1 MSQKKNTQK
10 KSRNSEQKKDIHKL
24 ILIIA
29 PFLLLAAS
37 FFLVRK
43 AMDKVLVN
51 AMDAFKASEDEM
63 TSSTYENASEIYQ
76 AAAMAAELPAQR
88 TITAGALKQAEKI
101 EVFRVPV
108 SETVT
113 ENKEDNE
120 YGITSW
126 LRLEETAVYTVNP
139 SLSDIIIDEERGIVT
154 LRISRLELELDEEE
168 ENVEKLLFRQETGIE
183 NDTDPSEAAALTEE
197 KMIRSGRTKML
208 DQIRNNDTYTQSA
221 KQAAEQI
228 CTALIRGMNPD
239 RDLHVVVKI
248 GEED

>member
-1 MSQKKNTQK
+1 MPQKKTSQK
-10 KSRNSEQKKDIHKL
+10 KSRNSEQKRDTHKL

-37 FFLVRK
+37 FFLVRT

-63 TSSTYENASEIYQ
+63 TSSTYENASEIYA

-101 EVFRVPV
+101 VVFRVPA
-108 SETVT
+108 SETVI

-126 LRLEETAVYTVNP
+126 LRLEETAVYTVSP

-168 ENVEKLLFRQETGIE
+168 ENVEKLLLRQETGIE
-183 NDTDPSEAAALTEE
+183 TDTDPAEAAALTEE
-197 KMIRSGRTKML
+197 KMIKAGRTVIL
-208 DQIRNNDTYTQSA
+208 DHIRNNEAYTQSA
-221 KQAAEQI
+221 EQAAEQI
-228 CTALIRGMNPD
+228 FTALIRGMNPD
-239 RDLHVVVKI
+239 RDLHVVIKI

>member
-1 MSQKKNTQK
+1 MSQK
-10 KSRNSEQKKDIHKL
+10 KSRNSEQRKDPHKL
-24 ILIIA
+24 ILILA

-43 AMDKVLVN
+43 AMDEVLVN